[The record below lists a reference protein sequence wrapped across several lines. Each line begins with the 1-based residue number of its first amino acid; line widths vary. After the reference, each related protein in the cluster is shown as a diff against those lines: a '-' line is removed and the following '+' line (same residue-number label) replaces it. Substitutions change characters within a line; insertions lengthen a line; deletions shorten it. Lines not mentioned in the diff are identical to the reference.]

1 MNQCED
7 VLVWLQRLLPFS
19 DFLNATDDV
28 LDGILTML
36 SELPLNNETIDLL
49 ARYFHNPALSIPTTD
64 KLNRMTRKIR
74 NKAEGLETSESLTVR
89 FQQQCEKRRKEKN
102 KISSF
107 ENNFLEV
114 IPEFCKSVDYQHDI
128 AFLHFLDTFLLIT
141 LAKNITSEDYKKAP
155 LILPY
160 KDKPTPVAEISP
172 IEKTTRRKEKACR
185 EKSFGIKRSQSFQD
199 VGNIKKKPESSLL
212 SPDDLD
218 SDKPVNRSNSLTDL
232 RRVHL
237 SSFSEELQAFLPT
250 LLWLK
255 RWCLIEEYQKG
266 NQGANKS
273 YSFLNMT
280 TTPTAIRVQLPLK
293 LVVNTLWLIENY
305 YKDFALAKGKCLR
318 NKCSR
323 VKKKRSYKKE
333 IVRGQIEEN
342 VLVEE
347 TKHQGDVEAPV
358 VSEVGEENRNM
369 DIVELRG
376 LESRKNRRSVPAVVG
391 EENEKVDEVGAR
403 RSELSGLEEMKACV
417 AVGETK
423 GKVDKGDESVAKR
436 QSQVC
441 EKERRRRK
449 RGAKDAKQ
457 KVQMEDQLEKTA
469 TARES
474 EERGNQ
480 SRNEIGKTMEGI
492 KVAIKTGRKV
502 DKSEGVKVELPKQKM
517 GKRTKTN
524 ISRSLQQQGD
534 RSSQSIDEISAEHR
548 TFVDDRRNESDGS
561 IIKPHKYL
569 CEELVD
575 NDSLP
580 VSHSDEGEVLD
591 QTFKERGSVE
601 NISSTSRI
609 KKNLFASPTSS
620 SVGSKWKSLESV
632 DADIPL
638 LSFTHLN
645 RSKNV
650 SFYIAVNISC
660 ACPP

>member
-1 MNQCED
+1 M
-7 VLVWLQRLLPFS
+7 
-19 DFLNATDDV
+19 
-28 LDGILTML
+28 
-36 SELPLNNETIDLL
+36 
-49 ARYFHNPALSIPTTD
+49 
-64 KLNRMTRKIR
+64 
-74 NKAEGLETSESLTVR
+74 
-89 FQQQCEKRRKEKN
+89 
-102 KISSF
+102 
-107 ENNFLEV
+107 
-114 IPEFCKSVDYQHDI
+114 
-128 AFLHFLDTFLLIT
+128 
-141 LAKNITSEDYKKAP
+141 
-155 LILPY
+155 
-160 KDKPTPVAEISP
+160 
-172 IEKTTRRKEKACR
+172 
-185 EKSFGIKRSQSFQD
+185 
-199 VGNIKKKPESSLL
+199 
-212 SPDDLD
+212 
-218 SDKPVNRSNSLTDL
+218 
-232 RRVHL
+232 
-237 SSFSEELQAFLPT
+237 
-250 LLWLK
+250 
-255 RWCLIEEYQKG
+255 
-266 NQGANKS
+266 
-273 YSFLNMT
+273 
-280 TTPTAIRVQLPLK
+280 
-293 LVVNTLWLIENY
+293 
-305 YKDFALAKGKCLR
+305 
-318 NKCSR
+318 
-323 VKKKRSYKKE
+323 
-333 IVRGQIEEN
+333 
-342 VLVEE
+342 
-347 TKHQGDVEAPV
+347 KHQGDVEAPV

-376 LESRKNRRSVPAVVG
+376 LESRKNKRSVPAVVG

-403 RSELSGLEEMKACV
+403 RSEPSGLEEMKACV

-449 RGAKDAKQ
+449 RGAKDSKQ
-457 KVQMEDQLEKTA
+457 KVQTEDQLEKTA

-480 SRNEIGKTMEGI
+480 SRQ
-492 KVAIKTGRKV
+492 V

-575 NDSLP
+575 SDSLP

-620 SVGSKWKSLESV
+620 SVDSKWKSLESV

-638 LSFTHLN
+638 LSFTHLD

-650 SFYIAVNISC
+650 SFNIAVNISC